1 MVDSILAKKETDS
14 DDELSGD
21 EYKKPIFQI
30 TTVNDNT
37 MQEEETKEPD
47 SNTTMAG
54 QEQVS
59 DQTEPDDF
67 NDEVANSQY
76 EYDLETT
83 MGQVVTRLDSVDEYD
98 FFCGAIRQANPEYTQ
113 HLITHGLQTPTL
125 RTYLKI
131 ILQSKRVLIPIDPKE
146 QVLLPRRIVKAKRKI
161 MPNQTQ

>member
-1 MVDSILAKKETDS
+1 MVDSILAKKDSAS

-21 EYKKPIFQI
+21 EQKKPIFQI
-30 TTVNDNT
+30 TTVNDNS

-67 NDEVANSQY
+67 NDEVANSQF

-83 MGQVVTRLDSVDEYD
+83 MG
-98 FFCGAIRQANPEYTQ
+98 
-113 HLITHGLQTPTL
+113 
-125 RTYLKI
+125 
-131 ILQSKRVLIPIDPKE
+131 
-146 QVLLPRRIVKAKRKI
+146 
-161 MPNQTQ
+161 